1 MGNLISHRVFF
12 VLTLNPIS
20 TEDFG
25 KISNSRMFIFSK
37 VSRRIILTKL
47 PPSATILL
55 TYGLQCIWYAPNYHG
70 EGT

>member
-12 VLTLNPIS
+12 VSTLNPIS
-20 TEDFG
+20 IEDFG
-25 KISNSRMFIFSK
+25 KFSNSRMFIFSK

-47 PPSATILL
+47 PPSTTILL